1 MEELICT
8 ILLVLYNIL
17 SMQLN
22 LDEQQQISVI
32 SHLKLLVLLKIS
44 ILSPYLNISF
54 IKKLVDGINC
64 YLFDLVRAIFI
75 IMVISHFDI
84 LVA

>member
-32 SHLKLLVLLKIS
+32 SHLKLLVL
-44 ILSPYLNISF
+44 
-54 IKKLVDGINC
+54 
-64 YLFDLVRAIFI
+64 
-75 IMVISHFDI
+75 
-84 LVA
+84 